1 MYYYHVIGN
10 IWIRK
15 FFVLYRYIELTPSTY
30 DEAKKTITNDA
41 YLNGKRFA
49 GENVDEDK
57 KNNNNNGG
65 NNRSRSKKQSR
76 STSRGK

>member
-1 MYYYHVIGN
+1 M
-10 IWIRK
+10 
-15 FFVLYRYIELTPSTY
+15 FALTFYRYIQLTPSTY

-49 GENVDEDK
+49 DENIEEEET
-57 KNNNNNGG
+57 KNNNNNER
-65 NNRSRSKKQSR
+65 NNRSRSKRKSR

>member
-1 MYYYHVIGN
+1 M
-10 IWIRK
+10 
-15 FFVLYRYIELTPSTY
+15 FFLIFYRYIELTPSTY

-49 GENVDEDK
+49 GENDDEK
-57 KNNNNNGG
+57 YQNNNGR
-65 NNRSRSKKQSR
+65 NKRRSR

>member
-1 MYYYHVIGN
+1 M
-10 IWIRK
+10 
-15 FFVLYRYIELTPSTY
+15 YRYIELTPSTY

-57 KNNNNNGG
+57 KNNNNGG
-65 NNRSRSKKQSR
+65 NNRSRSKKQSG
-76 STSRGK
+76 STSPGK

>member
-1 MYYYHVIGN
+1 
-10 IWIRK
+10 
-15 FFVLYRYIELTPSTY
+15 LYRYIELTPSTY

-57 KNNNNNGG
+57 KNNNNGG
-65 NNRSRSKKQSR
+65 NNRSRSKKQSG
-76 STSRGK
+76 STSPGK